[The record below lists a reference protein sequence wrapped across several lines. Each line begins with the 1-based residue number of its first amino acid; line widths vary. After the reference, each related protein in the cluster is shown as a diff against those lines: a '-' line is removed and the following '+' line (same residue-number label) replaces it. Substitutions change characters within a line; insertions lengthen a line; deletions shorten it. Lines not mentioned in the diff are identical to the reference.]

1 MAFYLE
7 NAAVERLV
15 EEVAEMTGE
24 SETETVRKALEE
36 RRARLQ
42 GVREDRTE
50 ELMRFLREEIWPK
63 IPPELLGRGISQAEQ
78 DEILGYGAGG
88 V

>member
-1 MAFYLE
+1 MASYLE

-24 SETETVRKALEE
+24 SEAETVRRALEE
-36 RRARLQ
+36 RKARLQ
-42 GVREDRTE
+42 GVREDRTD

-78 DEILGYGAGG
+78 DEILGYGGGG

>member
-1 MAFYLE
+1 MASYLE

-24 SETETVRKALEE
+24 SETETVRRALEE
-36 RRARLQ
+36 RKARLQ

-63 IPPELLGRGISQAEQ
+63 IPPELL
-78 DEILGYGAGG
+78 
-88 V
+88 